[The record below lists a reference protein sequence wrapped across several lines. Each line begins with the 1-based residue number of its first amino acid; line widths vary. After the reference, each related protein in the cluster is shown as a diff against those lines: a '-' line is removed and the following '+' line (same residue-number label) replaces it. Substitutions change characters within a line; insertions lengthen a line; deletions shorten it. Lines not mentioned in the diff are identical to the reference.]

1 MIDKKKKKTSARDEL
16 IEVVADMSSIT
27 RLLIARASK
36 GDEEMHSV
44 MTQLFTLLLSKISLL
59 AIPDLTEDE
68 LAIALETNDVKLE
81 MMSHI
86 SDKFFEMKN

>member
-44 MTQLFTLLLSKISLL
+44 MTQLFTLLLSKISFL
-59 AIPDLTEDE
+59 AIPDLTSDE
-68 LAIALETNDVKLE
+68 LAEALKTNDVKLE
-81 MMSHI
+81 MMSQI

>member
-36 GDEEMHSV
+36 GDKEMHSV
-44 MTQLFTLLLSKISLL
+44 MTRLFTLMLSKISFL
-59 AIPDLTEDE
+59 AIPDLTDDE
-68 LAIALETNDVKLE
+68 LAVALEINDMRLE
-81 MMSHI
+81 FMSQI
-86 SDKFFEMKN
+86 SGKFFEMKN

>member
-44 MTQLFTLLLSKISLL
+44 MTQLFTILLSKISFL

-68 LAIALETNDVKLE
+68 LAIALEINDMRLE
-81 MMSHI
+81 FISQI